1 MSNIIPTA
9 EGPTVDF
16 SSIGARVTE
25 HLNSSFGEGSSD
37 STPSSLPNGSTQEH
51 PAQQQ
56 AARTPQ
62 EQPAP
67 VDTKV
72 APPSEFTLPDG
83 TKATAEEIANWK
95 KGSMLQSDYTK
106 KTQEVAEMRK
116 AAEEVFKA
124 YQTMEQER
132 QELMQFL
139 QSPEQIAQYLAQQF
153 GSPQN
158 QLNPDMVPTVGD
170 VQQLTQREIARLQT
184 QLSQMEQQF
193 QQKLDQTANQT
204 RERIA
209 YEAQEAQYAKQIE
222 GEFGKIFD
230 QFPLLKAIP
239 NAEHN
244 IRYEVFQMNPGS
256 DEEMFEALWETAQK
270 HVDAIDRTYADLNKA
285 KLTRAESLQTNNT
298 QPPGGT
304 GVQPEPAKSRYSAK
318 DNKVDFKS
326 VYADAVSYLK
336 SRQ

>member
-1 MSNIIPTA
+1 MSDIITT
-9 EGPTVDF
+9 ESGPTVDF

-25 HLNSSFGEGSSD
+25 HLNSTLGGENSDNAGGSGVS
-37 STPSSLPNGSTQEH
+37 NTQEH

-56 AARTPQ
+56 ARSTPP
-62 EQPAP
+62 EQAAP
-67 VDTKV
+67 E
-72 APPSEFTLPDG
+72 APKASSPSEYTLPDG
-83 TKATAEEIANWK
+83 TKATADEIAAWR
-95 KGSMLQSDYTK
+95 KGNMLQSDYTK

-116 AAEEVFKA
+116 ASEEVFRA
-124 YQTMEQER
+124 YQQMEQER
-132 QELMQFL
+132 QELVQFL
-139 QSPEQIAQYLAQQF
+139 NNPEQVAQYLAQQF
-153 GSPQN
+153 GGQQN

-170 VQQLTQREIARLQT
+170 VQQLTQREIAKLQN

-193 QQKLDQTANQT
+193 QQRLDHTANQT

-222 GEFGKIFD
+222 GEFGKIFE

-244 IRYEVFQMNPGS
+244 IRYEVFQMNPDS
-256 DEEMFEALWETAQK
+256 DESMFEALWETAQK

-285 KLTRAESLQTNNT
+285 KFTRAEALNTNNT

-318 DNKVDFKS
+318 ENKVDFKS